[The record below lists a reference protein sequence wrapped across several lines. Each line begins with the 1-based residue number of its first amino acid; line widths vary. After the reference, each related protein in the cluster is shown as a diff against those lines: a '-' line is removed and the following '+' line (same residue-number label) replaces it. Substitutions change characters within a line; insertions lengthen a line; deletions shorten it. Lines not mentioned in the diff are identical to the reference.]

1 MSNSTLNN
9 LQDVKNIVDS
19 HYIKAGQFLEQGYE
33 DVSQAQ
39 VAEDMFSDGL
49 SKLKKLNLTPGDRKN
64 IRLLRQSFE
73 YAIKSCRAL
82 SRNKRYGSEQLM
94 KKSAEFAGRYNNAVT
109 ARFKGV

>member
-1 MSNSTLNN
+1 MKHG
-9 LQDVKNIVDS
+9 LQDVKNIVDN

-33 DVSQAQ
+33 DSTQAQ

-49 SKLKKLNLTPGDRKN
+49 SKLKKLNLSPEDQKN

-94 KKSAEFAGRYNNAVT
+94 KKSAEFAGRYNAAVIE
-109 ARFKGV
+109 RFKDV